1 MIISLVVAAA
11 ENNAIGKDNR
21 LLWSLPNDLK
31 YFKNVTWGM
40 AVIMGRKT
48 YESFNKLLP
57 GRVNIV
63 ITRQKDWKADGAITV
78 NTLEAAIA
86 KAKKENF
93 KEVFIIGGG
102 EIYKQSMTIANKI
115 YMTRVHAN
123 FDADTFFPVINA
135 RKWKLV
141 SSEDCT
147 KDSKHAYDYSF
158 QLWERKAP

>member
-1 MIISLVVAAA
+1 MTVSLVVAAA

-102 EIYKQSMTIANKI
+102 EIYKQSMSIANKI

-123 FDADTFFPVINA
+123 FDADTFFPVINV

-141 SSEDCT
+141 SNEDCT

-158 QLWERKAP
+158 QLWEKKAP

>member
-1 MIISLVVAAA
+1 MTISLVVAAA

-31 YFKNVTWGM
+31 YFKNITWGM

-102 EIYKQSMTIANKI
+102 EIYKQSMSIANKI

-123 FDADTFFPVINA
+123 FDADTFFPVINV
-135 RKWKLV
+135 RKWKLI
-141 SSEDCT
+141 SNEDCT

-158 QLWERKAP
+158 QLWEKK

>member
-57 GRVNIV
+57 GRVIIV

-102 EIYKQSMTIANKI
+102 EIYKQSMSIANKI

-123 FDADTFFPVINA
+123 FDADTFFPVINV
-135 RKWKLV
+135 RKWKLI
-141 SSEDCT
+141 SNEDCT

-158 QLWERKAP
+158 QLWEKK